1 MMLTWEK
8 MRKPKKE
15 GGGKEKQYDFTGF
28 FRSLQPGI
36 SVEGGGRNHN
46 AENLQPLYP
55 HAEPLVCFYKRKIR
69 CSSYRFE

>member
-15 GGGKEKQYDFTGF
+15 GVGKEKQYDFTGL

-36 SVEGGGRNHN
+36 PVEGRGWNCN
-46 AENLQPLYP
+46 VEDIQSLYF

-69 CSSYRFE
+69 CSGYRFE